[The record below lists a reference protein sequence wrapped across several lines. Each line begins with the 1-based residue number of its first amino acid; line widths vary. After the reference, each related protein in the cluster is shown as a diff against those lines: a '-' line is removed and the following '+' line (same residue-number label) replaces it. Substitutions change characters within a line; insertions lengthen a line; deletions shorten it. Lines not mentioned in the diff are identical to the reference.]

1 MKKEEVPQNNENLLN
16 GIREIQYAVDE
27 NGNYTRVL
35 SYGWEPKNNA
45 LKMAVNLVDELIEDA
60 RQDVLN
66 GDKSPIWFY
75 MVLKQMDISIL
86 KQTTGFSKFKI
97 KRHFNPANFS
107 KLSTGVLEK
116 YSAAF
121 TVSMNDLI
129 NIPKEPVDS
138 LKYNFNFNLQNKEI
152 D

>member
-35 SYGWEPKNNA
+35 SYGWKPKNNA

-60 RQDVLN
+60 RQDVLK

-86 KQTTGFSKFKI
+86 KQTTGFSRFKI
-97 KRHFNPANFS
+97 KRHFNPNIFR
-107 KLSTGVLEK
+107 KLSGDILEK
-116 YSAAF
+116 YTSAF
-121 TVSMNDLI
+121 TVSMSDLM
-129 NIPKEPVDS
+129 NIPKEPVES